1 MVLDAFLKGFGG
13 ELKTR
18 FINWLFLGENYTI
31 FNNILVSVDEVSTQ
45 IDHVIVSKYGIFAV
59 ETKDKTGWIF
69 GDEYKPEWTQVIFG
83 KKYHFPNPLRQNYR
97 HTRCLAELLDIEDTK
112 IHSLVIFWGDCEF
125 KTKMPENVI
134 KGGLFNGK
142 FKNYVFCKREIL
154 LNQEEITR
162 ICDCLTEAK
171 NNSGILS
178 GFKHI
183 KNLKE
188 RYSSETK
195 CPKCG
200 GDLIK
205 RISSKG
211 ENAGQYF
218 LGCSNFPRCK
228 YIKHI

>member
-1 MVLDAFLKGFGG
+1 
-13 ELKTR
+13 
-18 FINWLFLGENYTI
+18 
-31 FNNILVSVDEVSTQ
+31 
-45 IDHVIVSKYGIFAV
+45 
-59 ETKDKTGWIF
+59 
-69 GDEYKPEWTQVIFG
+69 
-83 KKYHFPNPLRQNYR
+83 
-97 HTRCLAELLDIEDTK
+97 
-112 IHSLVIFWGDCEF
+112 
-125 KTKMPENVI
+125 MPENVI

-211 ENAGQYF
+211 
-218 LGCSNFPRCK
+218 
-228 YIKHI
+228 